1 MVVNHYFEGG
11 AYPIGGSARIAET
24 ILPVIQRAGG
34 EVLTNAPV
42 DEVIIKKGR
51 AVGVRLEDGK
61 ELFAPVIIS
70 NAGVINI
77 NRLLPEDVANR
88 YGFKQNVK
96 GVEPS
101 VAHMSLSVGCNET
114 ADELGLK
121 RRIFGFIP
129 MMTMMRPWITS
140 WQTLITIHCRWL
152 IFRFHQPRIHLLKSV
167 LRQSNSGSGGPGSLR
182 VV

>member
-1 MVVNHYFEGG
+1 MVANHYFEGG

-61 ELFAPVIIS
+61 ELFAPIIIS
-70 NAGVINI
+70 NAGVVNTI
-77 NRLLPEDVANR
+77 NRLLPEDVATR
-88 YGFKQNVK
+88 YGFKKNLK

-101 VAHMSLSVGCNET
+101 VAHMSLYIGCNET
-114 ADELGLK
+114 ADELGLSK
-121 RRIFGFIP
+121 TNLWVYPGEDHNASIENFLNDP
-129 MMTMMRPWITS
+129 D
-140 WQTLITIHCRWL
+140 
-152 IFRFHQPRIHLLKSV
+152 
-167 LRQSNSGSGGPGSLR
+167 NSPLPVAYLSFPSAKDPF
-182 VV
+182 